1 MIKTI
6 DEKKLRE
13 KLHGLLYFEYGK
25 TFGTY
30 PNHADE
36 VNALVDKF
44 IEAVTVS
51 EPESTTPSLLA
62 ESEEKEE

>member
-1 MIKTI
+1 VIKTI

-13 KLHGLLYFEYGK
+13 KLHGLFYFEYGK

-36 VNALVDKF
+36 VNALVDKI
-44 IEAVTVS
+44 IEASTVV
-51 EPESTTPSLLA
+51 
-62 ESEEKEE
+62 ESEEKKVE